1 MTAEKCIRFNR
12 FGTDYLTF
20 GYPAL
25 DMIQE
30 STVASII
37 STTMNQSRN
46 VSCKISYEDDRVP
59 LMVLYIMVFIIGLPA
74 NLATVYLTLHQVCRK
89 NVLGIYLLS
98 LSVCD
103 LTYLFTLPL
112 WTVYVS
118 NNHEW
123 PWSSMA
129 CKVTGFVF
137 FNNMYI
143 SIFLLCCVS
152 IDRYV
157 AVVYAIESRGLRQKR
172 IAALVAFSIYVVVGL
187 GHVPV
192 FMMPEGNAAQG
203 SRHCFE
209 PSQTSAVVAGF
220 SYARVCI
227 GFFIPLAI
235 LIFTNRAILANV
247 QASTGLQPHQKEK
260 VRYLAVAVVA
270 LFLICFAPYHI
281 ILLLRAITY
290 HFPKLAENCHF
301 EQYVYTPYKIF
312 LGLST
317 FNSAFNPILYVLS
330 SNNIRQEI
338 RKVIASMCNKVNA
351 SQRSTHSSQHNM
363 HSSKSNSELVPTKGN
378 QMRTTCPSA
387 C

>member
-1 MTAEKCIRFNR
+1 M
-12 FGTDYLTF
+12 
-20 GYPAL
+20 
-25 DMIQE
+25 MHV
-30 STVASII
+30 STVAQTIMV
-37 STTMNQSRN
+37 TMNQSAK
-46 VSCKISYEDDRVP
+46 VPCEISYEEDRIP
-59 LMVLYIMVFIIGLPA
+59 LMVLYIVVFIIGLPA
-74 NLATVYLTLHQVCRK
+74 NLVTVYLTLHQVCRK

-98 LSVCD
+98 LSLCD

-112 WTVYVS
+112 WTVYVN

-123 PWSSMA
+123 PWTSMA

-172 IAALVAFSIYVVVGL
+172 IAALIAISIFLVVGL
-187 GHVPV
+187 GHTPV
-192 FMMPEGNAAQG
+192 FIMREGEAAKG
-203 SRHCFE
+203 SRRCFE
-209 PSQTSAVVAGF
+209 PGQSSELVTAF
-220 SYARVCI
+220 NYARVCI
-227 GFFIPLAI
+227 GFCIPLAI

-260 VRYLAVAVVA
+260 VRYLAVAVVT

-281 ILLLRAITY
+281 ILLMRALTF
-290 HFPKLAENCHF
+290 HFPREECHF
-301 EQYVYTPYKIF
+301 EKHIYTPYKIS

-317 FNSAFNPILYVLS
+317 FNSAINPILYVLS

-338 RKVIASMCNKVNA
+338 RRGMASLCNKVSS

-363 HSSKSNSELVPTKGN
+363 HSSKTNTDPVQEKGN
-378 QMRTTCPSA
+378 EMKITCTIP

>member
-1 MTAEKCIRFNR
+1 MLAPTIVSPLILIPLFI
-12 FGTDYLTF
+12 F
-20 GYPAL
+20 PP
-25 DMIQE
+25 DMMHA
-30 STVASII
+30 STVAPSIL
-37 STTMNQSRN
+37 TTTNESKN
-46 VSCKISYEDDRVP
+46 VTCEISYEDDRVP
-59 LMVLYIMVFIIGLPA
+59 LMVLYIVVFIIGLPA

-89 NVLGIYLLS
+89 NVLSIYLLS

-112 WTVYVS
+112 WTVYI
-118 NNHEW
+118 NQNHVW
-123 PWSSMA
+123 PWSSLA

-157 AVVYAIESRGLRQKR
+157 AVVYAIESRGFRQKR
-172 IAALVAFSIYVVVGL
+172 IAALVAFSIYMVVGL
-187 GHVPV
+187 GHTPV
-192 FMMPEGNAAQG
+192 FIMSEGNAAQG
-203 SRHCFE
+203 KRRCFE
-209 PSQTSAVVAGF
+209 PSQSSVIVTGF

-281 ILLLRAITY
+281 ILLLRAITF
-290 HFPKLAENCHF
+290 HFPKLQKDCHF
-301 EQYVYTPYKIF
+301 EQHIYTPYKIS

-338 RKVIASMCNKVNA
+338 RRGMASLCNKG
-351 SQRSTHSSQHNM
+351 SLSKRSTHSSQHNM
-363 HSSKSNSELVPTKGN
+363 HSSKSNSDPIPTKGS
-378 QMRTTCPSA
+378 QMRTTCPTA

>member
-1 MTAEKCIRFNR
+1 MCVFKYMMHA
-12 FGTDYLTF
+12 
-20 GYPAL
+20 
-25 DMIQE
+25 
-30 STVASII
+30 STVTPSILM
-37 STTMNQSRN
+37 TTNESKN
-46 VSCKISYEDDRVP
+46 VTCEISYEDDRVP
-59 LMVLYIMVFIIGLPA
+59 LMVLYIVVFIIGLPA
-74 NLATVYLTLHQVCRK
+74 NLATVYLTFHQVCRN
-89 NVLGIYLLS
+89 NVLAIYLLS

-118 NNHEW
+118 RNHEW
-123 PWSSMA
+123 PWSSLA

-143 SIFLLCCVS
+143 SIFLLCSVS

-157 AVVYAIESRGLRQKR
+157 AVVYAIESRGLRQKN
-172 IAALVAFSIYVVVGL
+172 IAALVAFLIFMVVGL

-192 FMMPEGNAAQG
+192 FIMSEGNAAEG
-203 SRHCFE
+203 KHHCFE
-209 PSQTSAVVAGF
+209 PSQSSAVVTGF

-247 QASTGLQPHQKEK
+247 QASTSLQPHQKGK

-281 ILLLRAITY
+281 ILLLRAIIF
-290 HFPKLAENCHF
+290 HFPKLLEDCNFKQHI
-301 EQYVYTPYKIF
+301 YMPYKIS

-330 SNNIRQEI
+330 SNNVRQEI
-338 RKVIASMCNKVNA
+338 RRGMASLCNKVSL
-351 SQRSTHSSQHNM
+351 SQHSTHSSQHNM
-363 HSSKSNSELVPTKGN
+363 HSSKSNSDPVPTMGS
-378 QMRTTCPSA
+378 QMGTACPTA

>member
-1 MTAEKCIRFNR
+1 M
-12 FGTDYLTF
+12 
-20 GYPAL
+20 
-25 DMIQE
+25 MH
-30 STVASII
+30 V
-37 STTMNQSRN
+37 STTSPSVFSTANESKN
-46 VSCKISYEDDRVP
+46 ATCDISYEDDRVP
-59 LMVLYIMVFIIGLPA
+59 LMVLYIVVFIIGLPA

-98 LSVCD
+98 LSLCD

-112 WTVYVS
+112 WTVYV
-118 NNHEW
+118 NQHHEW
-123 PWSSMA
+123 PWSSLA

-172 IAALVAFSIYVVVGL
+172 IAALVAFSVYAVVGL
-187 GHVPV
+187 GHSPV
-192 FMMPEGNAAQG
+192 FVMSEGNAAEG
-203 SRHCFE
+203 KRRCFE
-209 PSQTSAVVAGF
+209 PGHSSGLVTGF
-220 SYARVCI
+220 NYARVCV

-235 LIFTNRAILANV
+235 LIFTNRAILTNV
-247 QASTGLQPHQKEK
+247 QASTGLQPHQKVK
-260 VRYLAVAVVA
+260 VRNLAVAVVA

-281 ILLLRAITY
+281 ILLLRAITF
-290 HFPKLAENCHF
+290 HFPKLQQDCRFKQHI
-301 EQYVYTPYKIF
+301 YMPYKIS

-338 RKVIASMCNKVNA
+338 RRGMASLCNKV
-351 SQRSTHSSQHNM
+351 SLGQCSTNSSQHNM
-363 HSSKSNSELVPTKGN
+363 HSSKSNSDPVTIKGG
-378 QMRTTCPSA
+378 QMKTTCPTA
-387 C
+387 

>member
-1 MTAEKCIRFNR
+1 
-12 FGTDYLTF
+12 
-20 GYPAL
+20 
-25 DMIQE
+25 MIQFYFI
-30 STVASII
+30 SQSNISFFSSDMMHATTVAQSIMT
-37 STTMNQSRN
+37 SMNQSSRA
-46 VSCKISYEDDRVP
+46 SCEISHEADRVP
-59 LMVLYIMVFIIGLPA
+59 LMVLYIVVFIIGLPA

-98 LSVCD
+98 LSICD
-103 LTYLFTLPL
+103 LTYLFTLPM

-118 NNHEW
+118 RNHEW
-123 PWSSMA
+123 PWSSLA
-129 CKVTGFVF
+129 CKITGFVF

-172 IAALVAFSIYVVVGL
+172 IAAFVSFLIFIVVGL
-187 GHVPV
+187 GHSPV
-192 FMMPEGNAAQG
+192 FIMREGQVEEG
-203 SRHCFE
+203 SHRCFE
-209 PSQTSAVVAGF
+209 PSQSTTLVTGF
-220 SYARVCI
+220 NYARVCI
-227 GFFIPLAI
+227 GFCIPLAI

-247 QASTGLQPHQKEK
+247 QASTGLQPHQKVK

-281 ILLLRAITY
+281 ILLMRAVIF
-290 HFPKLAENCHF
+290 HFPNLQGKCHF
-301 EQYVYTPYKIF
+301 EQHIYTPYKIS

-317 FNSAFNPILYVLS
+317 FNSAINPILYVLS

-338 RKVIASMCNKVNA
+338 RRGITSVCDRVLS

-363 HSSKSNSELVPTKGN
+363 HSSRSNSEPFPIKGG
-378 QMRTTCPSA
+378 QMRTVCPTA
-387 C
+387 

>member
-1 MTAEKCIRFNR
+1 MMHETTMTQ
-12 FGTDYLTF
+12 GVM
-20 GYPAL
+20 P
-25 DMIQE
+25 
-30 STVASII
+30 
-37 STTMNQSRN
+37 TMNQS
-46 VSCKISYEDDRVP
+46 VKICQISYQEDRIP
-59 LMVLYIMVFIIGLPA
+59 LMVLYIVVFIIGLPA
-74 NLATVYLTLHQVCRK
+74 NLVTVYLTLHQVCRK

-98 LSVCD
+98 LSLCD
-103 LTYLFTLPL
+103 LTYLFTLPM

-118 NNHEW
+118 RDHEW

-172 IAALVAFSIYVVVGL
+172 IAALVAFSIYMVVGL
-187 GHVPV
+187 SHMPV
-192 FMMPEGNAAQG
+192 FIMREGEVAEK
-203 SRHCFE
+203 SRRCFE
-209 PSQTSAVVAGF
+209 PSHSSELVMAF
-220 SYARVCI
+220 NYARVCI

-281 ILLLRAITY
+281 ILLVRAITF
-290 HFPKLAENCHF
+290 HFPQLREQCHF
-301 EQYVYTPYKIF
+301 EKHIYTPYKIS

-317 FNSAFNPILYVLS
+317 FNSAINPILYVLS

-338 RKVIASMCNKVNA
+338 RRGMASLCNRVNS
-351 SQRSTHSSQHNM
+351 SQHSTHSSQHNM
-363 HSSKSNSELVPTKGN
+363 HSSKSNSDPVPAKGN
-378 QMRTTCPSA
+378 EMRTCSMP

>member
-1 MTAEKCIRFNR
+1 M
-12 FGTDYLTF
+12 
-20 GYPAL
+20 
-25 DMIQE
+25 MHE
-30 STVASII
+30 STVAQSIM
-37 STTMNQSRN
+37 TTMNGSQ
-46 VSCKISYEDDRVP
+46 VSCPISFERDRIP
-59 LMVLYIMVFIIGLPA
+59 LMVFYIVVFIIGLPA
-74 NLATVYLTLHQVCRK
+74 NLITLYLTLHQVCLK
-89 NVLGIYLLS
+89 NVLGIYLFSLS
-98 LSVCD
+98 LCD

-118 NNHEW
+118 KNHVW

-157 AVVYAIESRGLRQKR
+157 AVVYAIESRGLRQKW
-172 IAALVAFSIYVVVGL
+172 IAALIAFSIYMVVGL
-187 GHVPV
+187 VHAPV
-192 FMMPEGNAAQG
+192 FIMREGDAAEG
-203 SRHCFE
+203 SRRCFE
-209 PSQTSAVVAGF
+209 PGQSTKMVTAF
-220 SYARVCI
+220 NYARFCV
-227 GFFIPLAI
+227 GFCIPLAI

-247 QASTGLQPHQKEK
+247 QASTGLLPRQKEK

-270 LFLICFAPYHI
+270 LFLICFAPYHV
-281 ILLLRAITY
+281 ILLMRAITF
-290 HFPKLAENCHF
+290 HFPDLQKLCHF
-301 EQYVYTPYKIF
+301 EKYIYTPYKIS

-317 FNSAFNPILYVLS
+317 FNSAINPILYVLS

-338 RKVIASMCNKVNA
+338 RRGMASLCNKVLS

-363 HSSKSNSELVPTKGN
+363 HSSKSNSDPVSEKGN
-378 QMRTTCPSA
+378 EMRTTCPTP

>member
-1 MTAEKCIRFNR
+1 
-12 FGTDYLTF
+12 
-20 GYPAL
+20 
-25 DMIQE
+25 
-30 STVASII
+30 
-37 STTMNQSRN
+37 
-46 VSCKISYEDDRVP
+46 
-59 LMVLYIMVFIIGLPA
+59 MVLYIVVFIIGLPA

-118 NNHEW
+118 YNHEW

-172 IAALVAFSIYVVVGL
+172 IAALVAFSVYMVVGL
-187 GHVPV
+187 GHAPV
-192 FMMPEGNAAQG
+192 FIMPEGNIANG
-203 SRHCFE
+203 SRRCFE
-209 PSQTSAVVAGF
+209 PSQTSAAVAGF

-227 GFFIPLAI
+227 GFCIPLAI
-235 LIFTNRAILANV
+235 LIYTNRAILANV

-260 VRYLAVAVVA
+260 VRYLAVAVVT

-281 ILLLRAITY
+281 ILFLRAITF
-290 HFPKLAENCHF
+290 HFPELQEECLF
-301 EQYVYTPYKIF
+301 EQHIYTPYKIS

-338 RKVIASMCNKVNA
+338 RRGLASLCNKVNA
-351 SQRSTHSSQHNM
+351 GQRSTHSSQHNM
-363 HSSKSNSELVPTKGN
+363 HSSKSNSEPVPAKGD
-378 QMRTTCPSA
+378 QMRTTCPTA

>member
-1 MTAEKCIRFNR
+1 MMNA
-12 FGTDYLTF
+12 
-20 GYPAL
+20 
-25 DMIQE
+25 
-30 STVASII
+30 STMARSILM
-37 STTMNQSRN
+37 TMNESMN
-46 VSCKISYEDDRVP
+46 VTCEISYEDDRVP
-59 LMVLYIMVFIIGLPA
+59 LMVLYIVVFIIGLPA
-74 NLATVYLTLHQVCRK
+74 NLATVYLTLHQVCRN

-118 NNHEW
+118 RNHVW

-129 CKVTGFVF
+129 CRVTGFVF

-172 IAALVAFSIYVVVGL
+172 VAALVAFSTYMVVGL
-187 GHVPV
+187 AHVPV
-192 FMMPEGNAAQG
+192 FIMSEGNAAEG
-203 SRHCFE
+203 NRRCFE
-209 PSQTSAVVAGF
+209 PSQGSAIVMGF
-220 SYARVCI
+220 SFARVCI

-247 QASTGLQPHQKEK
+247 QASTGLNPHQKEK
-260 VRYLAVAVVA
+260 VRYLAVTVVA

-281 ILLLRAITY
+281 ILLLRAINF
-290 HFPKLAENCHF
+290 HFSKLHEDCYFKQHIYMA
-301 EQYVYTPYKIF
+301 YKIS

-317 FNSAFNPILYVLS
+317 FNSAVNPILYVFS

-338 RKVIASMCNKVNA
+338 RKSMASLCNKV
-351 SQRSTHSSQHNM
+351 SLSRRSTHSSQHNM
-363 HSSKSNSELVPTKGN
+363 HSSKSNSDPVPTKDG
-378 QMRTTCPSA
+378 QMSTTCPSA
-387 C
+387 S

>member
-1 MTAEKCIRFNR
+1 M
-12 FGTDYLTF
+12 
-20 GYPAL
+20 
-25 DMIQE
+25 MHE
-30 STVASII
+30 STVAQSIM
-37 STTMNQSRN
+37 TTMNQTGK
-46 VSCKISYEDDRVP
+46 VSCQISYEEDRIP
-59 LMVLYIMVFIIGLPA
+59 LMVFYIVVFIIGLPA
-74 NLATVYLTLHQVCRK
+74 NLITVYLTLHQVCHK

-98 LSVCD
+98 LSLCD

-118 NNHEW
+118 RNHEW

-172 IAALVAFSIYVVVGL
+172 IAALIAFSIYMVVGL
-187 GHVPV
+187 VHAPV
-192 FMMPEGNAAQG
+192 FIMREGDADRG
-203 SRHCFE
+203 SHRCFE
-209 PSQTSAVVAGF
+209 PGQSTKTVTAF
-220 SYARVCI
+220 NYARFCI
-227 GFFIPLAI
+227 GFCIPLAI

-247 QASTGLQPHQKEK
+247 QASTGLQPRQKEK

-270 LFLICFAPYHI
+270 LFLICFTPYHI
-281 ILLLRAITY
+281 ILLMRAITF
-290 HFPKLAENCHF
+290 HFPKLKEECHF
-301 EQYVYTPYKIF
+301 EKHIYTPYKIS

-317 FNSAFNPILYVLS
+317 FNSAINPILYVLS

-338 RKVIASMCNKVNA
+338 RRGMASLCNKVI
-351 SQRSTHSSQHNM
+351 SGQRSTHSSQHNM
-363 HSSKSNSELVPTKGN
+363 HSSKSNSDPVSEKGN
-378 QMRTTCPSA
+378 EMRTTCPAS

>member
-1 MTAEKCIRFNR
+1 M
-12 FGTDYLTF
+12 
-20 GYPAL
+20 
-25 DMIQE
+25 MQE
-30 STVASII
+30 STVAASI
-37 STTMNQSRN
+37 STTVNQS
-46 VSCKISYEDDRVP
+46 VKVTCEISYENDRVP
-59 LMVLYIMVFIIGLPA
+59 LMVLYIVVFIIGLPA

-112 WTVYVS
+112 WTVYVN

-172 IAALVAFSIYVVVGL
+172 IAALVAFSIYMVVGL

-192 FMMPEGNAAQG
+192 FIMPEGNAAQG
-203 SRHCFE
+203 SRRCFE
-209 PSQTSAVVAGF
+209 PSQTSAAVAGF

-227 GFFIPLAI
+227 GFCIPLAI

-247 QASTGLQPHQKEK
+247 QASTGLQPHQKDK

-281 ILLLRAITY
+281 ILFLRAITF
-290 HFPKLAENCHF
+290 HFPKLQEQCHF
-301 EQYVYTPYKIF
+301 EQHIYMPYKIS

-330 SNNIRQEI
+330 SNNIHQEI
-338 RKVIASMCNKVNA
+338 RKGMASLCNKVNA

-363 HSSKSNSELVPTKGN
+363 HSSKSNSDTVPAKGD
-378 QMRTTCPSA
+378 QIRTTCPTA

>member
-1 MTAEKCIRFNR
+1 MCTFS
-12 FGTDYLTF
+12 TVLTTYTVF
-20 GYPAL
+20 FY
-25 DMIQE
+25 MMQE
-30 STVASII
+30 STVAQSIL
-37 STTMNQSRN
+37 TTVNQS
-46 VSCKISYEDDRVP
+46 VKVQCEISFEDDRVP
-59 LMVLYIMVFIIGLPA
+59 LMVLYIVVFIIGLPA
-74 NLATVYLTLHQVCRK
+74 NLATVYLTLNQVCRK

-118 NNHEW
+118 RNHEW

-157 AVVYAIESRGLRQKR
+157 AVVYAIESRGLRQKK
-172 IAALVAFSIYVVVGL
+172 IAALVAFSIYMVVGL
-187 GHVPV
+187 SHAPV

-203 SRHCFE
+203 NRRCFE
-209 PSQTSAVVAGF
+209 PSQSSAVITGF

-227 GFFIPLAI
+227 GFCIPLAI

-281 ILLLRAITY
+281 ILLLRAITF
-290 HFPKLAENCHF
+290 HFPKLQEECHF
-301 EQYVYTPYKIF
+301 EQHIYTPYKIS

-338 RKVIASMCNKVNA
+338 RRGMASLCNKVNL
-351 SQRSTHSSQHNM
+351 SHSSQHNM
-363 HSSKSNSELVPTKGN
+363 HSSKSNSDPVPTKGD
-378 QMRTTCPSA
+378 QMRTTCPTA

>member
-1 MTAEKCIRFNR
+1 M
-12 FGTDYLTF
+12 
-20 GYPAL
+20 
-25 DMIQE
+25 MHE
-30 STVASII
+30 STVAQSIM
-37 STTMNQSRN
+37 TTMNQTEKM
-46 VSCKISYEDDRVP
+46 SCQISYEQDRIP
-59 LMVLYIMVFIIGLPA
+59 LMVFYIVVFIIGLPA
-74 NLATVYLTLHQVCRK
+74 NLVTVYLTLQQVCHK
-89 NVLGIYLLS
+89 NVLGIYLFSLS
-98 LSVCD
+98 LCD

-118 NNHEW
+118 RNHEW

-172 IAALVAFSIYVVVGL
+172 IAALIAFSIFMVVGL
-187 GHVPV
+187 VHAPV
-192 FMMPEGNAAQG
+192 FIMREGDAAQG
-203 SRHCFE
+203 SHRCFE
-209 PSQTSAVVAGF
+209 PGQSSKMVTAF
-220 SYARVCI
+220 NYARFCI
-227 GFFIPLAI
+227 GFCIPLAI

-281 ILLLRAITY
+281 ILLMRAVTF
-290 HFPKLAENCHF
+290 HFPEQQECHF
-301 EQYVYTPYKIF
+301 YTPYKIS

-317 FNSAFNPILYVLS
+317 FNSAINPILYVLS

-338 RKVIASMCNKVNA
+338 RRGMASLCSKVIW

-363 HSSKSNSELVPTKGN
+363 HSTKSNSDPVSEKGN
-378 QMRTTCPSA
+378 EMRTTSPTLC
-387 C
+387 